1 MRLLS
6 RIKIHQFKNWGHQMK
21 KLACTLLLLLT
32 SALVQAGFYEG
43 LVAANKGDY
52 QTAFKEWKPL
62 AEQGDASVQYNL
74 GVMYDKGQGVPQNDA
89 QAVYWFKKAAEQ
101 GDAKA
106 QYNLGVMYN
115 KGQGIAQNYTQ
126 AVYWYQKAAE
136 QGVAEAQYNLGVM
149 YSNGQ
154 GVPQSYNQAL
164 YWYKKAAAQGVAEAQ
179 YNLALMYYKGHGV
192 PQNYKIAYI
201 LFNLAASNGDADA
214 TKNRNIAA
222 AKLSPATIEDA
233 QRITLQLHNSKNFA
247 ADLRKL
253 LNSQK

>member
-1 MRLLS
+1 
-6 RIKIHQFKNWGHQMK
+6 MK
-21 KLACTLLLLLT
+21 KLACTLLLLS
-32 SALVQAGFYEG
+32 SALVQAGFDEG

-62 AEQGDASVQYNL
+62 AEQGDVDAQYNL
-74 GVMYDKGQGVPQNDA
+74 AQMYRNGQGVPQNYT
-89 QAVYWFKKAAEQ
+89 QAVTWYKKAAEQ
-101 GDAKA
+101 GHVSA
-106 QYNLGVMYN
+106 QLNLGIMY
-115 KGQGIAQNYTQ
+115 GTGRGI
-126 AVYWYQKAAE
+126 
-136 QGVAEAQYNLGVM
+136 
-149 YSNGQ
+149 
-154 GVPQSYNQAL
+154 
-164 YWYKKAAAQGVAEAQ
+164 
-179 YNLALMYYKGHGV
+179 

-233 QRITLQLHNSKNFA
+233 QRITMQLYNSKSFA

>member
-1 MRLLS
+1 
-6 RIKIHQFKNWGHQMK
+6 MK
-21 KLACTLLLLLT
+21 KLACTLLLLS

-62 AEQGDASVQYNL
+62 AEQGYASAQFNL
-74 GVMYDKGQGVPQNDA
+74 GIMYYNGQGV
-89 QAVYWFKKAAEQ
+89 
-101 GDAKA
+101 
-106 QYNLGVMYN
+106 
-115 KGQGIAQNYTQ
+115 AQNYTQ
-126 AVYWYQKAAE
+126 AFYWY
-136 QGVAEAQYNLGVM
+136 N
-149 YSNGQ
+149 
-154 GVPQSYNQAL
+154 
-164 YWYKKAAAQGVAEAQ
+164 KAAAQGVATAQ
-179 YNLALMYYKGHGV
+179 YNLGHMYDNGQGVPQNYTQAVTWYKKAAEQGHVSAQLNLGIMYGTGRGI

-233 QRITLQLHNSKNFA
+233 QRITLQLYNSKNFA
-247 ADLRKL
+247 VDLRKL

>member
-1 MRLLS
+1 
-6 RIKIHQFKNWGHQMK
+6 MK
-21 KLACTLLLLLT
+21 KLACTLLLLS
-32 SALVQAGFYEG
+32 SALVQAGFDEG

-62 AEQGDASVQYNL
+62 AEQGDSY
-74 GVMYDKGQGVPQNDA
+74 
-89 QAVYWFKKAAEQ
+89 
-101 GDAKA
+101 A
-106 QYNLGVMYN
+106 QYNLGIMYDN
-115 KGQGIAQNYTQ
+115 GQGIAQNYTQ
-126 AVYWYQKAAE
+126 ALYWYNKAAE
-136 QGVAEAQYNLGVM
+136 QGHASAQFNLGSM

-154 GVPQSYNQAL
+154 GVPQNYTQAIF
-164 YWYKKAAAQGVAEAQ
+164 WYKKAAEQGDAVAQ
-179 YNLALMYYKGHGV
+179 YNLALMYAKGQGV

-214 TKNRNIAA
+214 TQNRDIAA

-233 QRITLQLHNSKNFA
+233 QRITMQLHNSKNFA